1 MFHFSRST
9 GSIKVFSVKN
19 LEQYKKLP
27 SNKFVKKDIFWKTFC
42 SMQNFL
48 KLQFLVDDLVDFLNY
63 QCLSMPLYLSILF
76 EARDREL
83 EHKRKTHFVR
93 YH

>member
-1 MFHFSRST
+1 
-9 GSIKVFSVKN
+9 
-19 LEQYKKLP
+19 
-27 SNKFVKKDIFWKTFC
+27 
-42 SMQNFL
+42 MQNFL

-63 QCLSMPLYLSILF
+63 QCLSMPLYLSVLF